1 MMSYKKT
8 FRLMNEAGEG
18 GDTGGGG
25 TAVDAVATA
34 TGGEGQAA
42 SVLAT
47 GATAATETVAPIHET
62 IPEKYRVNKE
72 DGTFD
77 LEASARKLA
86 DGQAHLEKR
95 LGSGD
100 VPPKTADDYAL
111 ELPEGIDFEAL
122 KGEPEMQALLKSGHE
137 AGLNNKQMSWAVNQ
151 MIAAVQGNAEEVAA
165 QATAT
170 LKDVWKTD
178 AEFKQNV
185 DQAYK
190 AASAFMEP
198 AELEQF
204 MKRGGPGDN
213 ASIIKMLAKV
223 GAEMGEDKPVADANS
238 STSEAQSVSSL
249 MASDAYSNPKHPEH
263 SQVKA
268 KVDAYYNKTYG
279 TNPVQ

>member
-1 MMSYKKT
+1 MMIYKKT

-18 GDTGGGG
+18 GDAGGGG
-25 TAVDAVATA
+25 TAAVDAVAA
-34 TGGEGQAA
+34 GNVAQPS
-42 SVLAT
+42 SVLAA
-47 GATAATETVAPIHET
+47 GAAASETIAPINET

-86 DGQAHLEKR
+86 DGQANLEKR
-95 LGSGD
+95 LGAGD
-100 VPPKTADDYAL
+100 LPPKSAEEYAL
-111 ELPEGIDFEAL
+111 ELPEGLDFEAL

-165 QATAT
+165 QATAS

-198 AELEQF
+198 AELEAF

-249 MASDAYSNPKHPEH
+249 MASEAYSNPKHPEH
-263 SQVKA
+263 AQVKA
-268 KVDAYYNKTYG
+268 KVDAYYNKTFG